1 MNRRAAFAVAV
12 LLLAAFGPPSLGA
25 QEFLIEY
32 SEGFLE
38 VRTRNEWVPVYPGD
52 RIDRDSTLRLDSGA
66 YAELTDGR
74 TTLRI
79 AEAGTY
85 RVADLVEGRNAPVG
99 RNVASMI
106 RGRLDLLTGPGE
118 RGESTAGGVRGSQD
132 LGEAG
137 LEWVGGESSQ
147 ELIALGRDALSAG
160 DLDQARV
167 LFDDALLLSLPGER
181 PEAAFYLGY
190 TYHLLG
196 EMRRAL
202 EHLRMIPPDPESRY
216 YHEHVVLLA
225 QTDLELSLGED
236 AVLLLDGY
244 VSTPGHDESV
254 LPLAHLLMGLGHR
267 MSGDDEA
274 ARRRFEHVRRI
285 APGTAAA
292 TTASELLAEG

>member
-1 MNRRAAFAVAV
+1 MNRRAVFAVAV
-12 LLLAAFGPPSLGA
+12 LLLAAYGPPSLGA

-32 SEGFLE
+32 SEEFLE

-52 RIDRDSTLRLDSGA
+52 RIDRDTILRLDSGA
-66 YAELTDGR
+66 YAELTDG
-74 TTLRI
+74 TTTPRI
-79 AEAGTY
+79 GEAGTY
-85 RVADLVEGRNAPVG
+85 RVADLVEGRNAP
-99 RNVASMI
+99 
-106 RGRLDLLTGPGE
+106 
-118 RGESTAGGVRGSQD
+118 AGGVRGSQD

-167 LFDDALLLSLPGER
+167 LFDDALLLSLPEER

-196 EMRRAL
+196 EMRRAR

-225 QTDLELSLGED
+225 QTELELSLGED

-254 LPLAHLLMGLGHR
+254 LPLAHLLMGLAYR
-267 MSGDDEA
+267 LSGDIPA
-274 ARRRFEHVRRI
+274 ARREFERVQSL
-285 APGTAAA
+285 APANEAAA
-292 TTASELLAEG
+292 VARELQARLYKG